1 MRLTK
6 SKKAKE
12 KFTRTVSILLVA
24 MGAFVIMIPAF
35 WMLVTSVKQKD
46 NTQTMPPEWLP
57 RESAKVVVDGKNYFL
72 YDVNLDGEIKRL
84 AAIRLNPE
92 KSEFRDPE
100 DFTQV
105 YYAPAQQARK
115 VRIVK
120 FHWENYRVIWK
131 ESLTPFST
139 FMKNTL
145 MYSTL
150 AVVGEVLSCAIIGY
164 GFARLRAPGKNVLFY
179 LVLATMM
186 LPWAVTMIP
195 NYVLFTNHIPNFIN
209 KIFNTRI
216 SLSDSWLP
224 LILPKFFG
232 SPYLIFLVRQFIM
245 SIPKDYDEAAVLD
258 GASYFKIWAHI
269 IMPMS
274 IPVLISIAILSFM
287 YHWNDYMGP
296 MIYLNTNSRQP
307 ISVGLANYQLMYGG
321 TPYNL
326 LMAGS
331 VLSIIPLI
339 IIFFFLNR
347 YFTQGI
353 VISGVKG

>member
-1 MRLTK
+1 MKIFR
-6 SKKAKE
+6 SKKFHE
-12 KFTRTVSILLVA
+12 KITSSISTIIIAL
-24 MGAFVIMIPAF
+24 GAIVIMIPVV

-57 RESAKVVVDGKNYFL
+57 RESAKITVDRKNYFL
-72 YDVNLDGEIKRL
+72 YDVMIDGEELRL
-84 AAIRLNPE
+84 AAIKLHPD
-92 KSEFRDPE
+92 KSEFRDPD
-100 DFTQV
+100 DFSKV
-105 YYAPAQQARK
+105 FYAPSQAAKK
-115 VRIVK
+115 VRVVK

-131 ESLTPFST
+131 ENLTPFSN
-139 FMKNTL
+139 FMVNTVI
-145 MYSTL
+145 YSTV
-150 AVVGEVLSCAIIGY
+150 AVVGEVLSCALIGF
-164 GFARLRAPGKNVLFY
+164 GFARLRAPGKNILFF

-195 NYVLFTNHIPNFIN
+195 NYVLFTKHIPNFIN
-209 KIFNTRI
+209 KIFNTNL
-216 SLSDSWLP
+216 SLADTWFP
-224 LILPKFFG
+224 LMIPKFFG
-232 SPYLIFLVRQFIM
+232 SPYLIFLVRQFVM
-245 SIPKDYDEAAVLD
+245 TIPRDYDEAAFLD
-258 GASYFKIWAHI
+258 GAGYFKIWAHI

-274 IPVLISIAILSFM
+274 KPVLISIAILSFM

-296 MIYLNTNSRQP
+296 MIYLNTNNKQP
-307 ISVGLANYQLMYGG
+307 ISVGLANFQLMYGG

-331 VLSIIPLI
+331 VLSIIPLV

>member
-1 MRLTK
+1 MRLIK
-6 SKKAKE
+6 SRKTKE
-12 KFTRTVSILLVA
+12 KINRSVSTLLVA
-24 MGAFVIMIPAF
+24 MGAFVIMIPVF

-57 RESAKVVVDGKNYFL
+57 RESAKIVVDGKNYFL
-72 YDVNLDGEIKRL
+72 YDVNFDGEVKRL
-84 AAIRLNPE
+84 AAIRLDPE
-92 KSEFRDPE
+92 KSEFRNPD
-100 DFTQV
+100 DFSQV
-105 YYAPAQQARK
+105 YYAPSRDARK

-120 FHWENYRVIWK
+120 FHWENYRIIWK

-139 FMKNTL
+139 FLKNTIT
-145 MYSTL
+145 YAAL
-150 AVVGEVLSCAIIGY
+150 AVVGEVLSCALIGY
-164 GFARLRAPGKNVLFY
+164 GFARLQAPGKDILFY

-195 NYVLFTNHIPNFIN
+195 NYVLFTDHIPSFIN
-209 KIFNTRI
+209 KVFHTNI
-216 SLSDSWLP
+216 SLSDSWIP

-258 GASYFKIWAHI
+258 GASYFKIWAHV

-274 IPVLISIAILSFM
+274 KPVLISIAILSFM

-296 MIYLNTNSRQP
+296 MIYLNTNSKQP

-331 VLSIIPLI
+331 VLSIIPLV

-353 VISGVKG
+353 VVSGVKG

>member
-1 MRLTK
+1 MRLIK

-12 KFTRTVSILLVA
+12 KFTRTVSVLLVA
-24 MGAFVIMIPAF
+24 MGAFVIMIPAL

-92 KSEFRDPE
+92 NSEFRDPG

-150 AVVGEVLSCAIIGY
+150 AVVGEVMSCAIIGY

-258 GASYFKIWAHI
+258 G
-269 IMPMS
+269 
-274 IPVLISIAILSFM
+274 
-287 YHWNDYMGP
+287 
-296 MIYLNTNSRQP
+296 R
-307 ISVGLANYQLMYGG
+307 
-321 TPYNL
+321 
-326 LMAGS
+326 
-331 VLSIIPLI
+331 
-339 IIFFFLNR
+339 
-347 YFTQGI
+347 
-353 VISGVKG
+353 VISKFGLI